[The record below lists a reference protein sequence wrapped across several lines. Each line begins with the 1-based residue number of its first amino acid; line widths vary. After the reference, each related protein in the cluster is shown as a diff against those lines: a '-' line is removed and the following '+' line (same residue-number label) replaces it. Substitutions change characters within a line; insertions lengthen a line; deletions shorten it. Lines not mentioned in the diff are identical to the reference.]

1 MDPVEIAKGVDCRDM
16 DIELDLEEKA
26 EESKT
31 EEEIEK
37 EEEWREL
44 RSWMSEGDGTRVL
57 EEDILRVARGA
68 RQSTRG
74 GVQQITP

>member
-1 MDPVEIAKGVDCRDM
+1 MRNELKTNEAKEKKVDPVEIAKGVDCRDM

-37 EEEWREL
+37 EEK
-44 RSWMSEGDGTRVL
+44 
-57 EEDILRVARGA
+57 
-68 RQSTRG
+68 
-74 GVQQITP
+74 